1 MEKKVFT
8 VETGEGGK
16 RLDLF
21 LTSRELPFSRSFL
34 QKLCH
39 EGNVYINGERQL
51 KTGYRVKEGQTV
63 EVHIPPPE
71 TIEAEPENIPVE
83 IVYEDSDLLV
93 VNKPKGMVVHP
104 AAGHCRGTLVNALLA
119 RCKDLGAIGDRV
131 RPGIVHRLD
140 KDTSGLLVVAKNDL
154 AFRSLSSQLKARKMT
169 REYRAVV
176 HGLPPLERGTI
187 DAPLGRDSRERKK
200 FAVREDG
207 KGRRAVTHYRVLGKV
222 GPFYLLSLRLET
234 GRTHQI
240 RVHLAYIGCPVVGD
254 PLYGPKRSPYRRYG
268 QLLHARKLGFEHPRS
283 RKYMEFTVEPGE
295 DFFHFFNQEED
306 NGSF

>member
-1 MEKKVFT
+1 MEKKFFT
-8 VETGEGGK
+8 VEKGEEGK

-21 LTSRELPFSRSFL
+21 LTARESSFSRSFL
-34 QKLCH
+34 QKLCLG
-39 EGNVYINGERQL
+39 GNVYIDGEKQL
-51 KTGYRVKEGQTV
+51 KTGYRVKEGQKI
-63 EVHIPPPE
+63 EVYIPPPE
-71 TIEAEPENIPVE
+71 RIEAEPEDIPLE

-93 VNKPKGMVVHP
+93 INKPKGMVVHP
-104 AAGHCRGTLVNALLA
+104 APGHYRGTLVNALLA
-119 RCKDLGAIGDRV
+119 HCKDLFAIGDRV

-140 KDTSGLLVVAKNDL
+140 KDTSGLLVVAKNEM
-154 AFRSLSSQLKARKMT
+154 AFQSLSLQLKERKIE
-169 REYRAVV
+169 REYWAIV
-176 HGLPPLERGTI
+176 HSSPLKKAGTI

-240 RVHLAYIGCPVVGD
+240 RVHLAHIGCPVVGD
-254 PLYGPKRSPYRRYG
+254 PLYGPKRSPYKKFG
-268 QLLHARKLGFEHPRS
+268 QFLHARKLGFEHPRTG
-283 RKYMEFTVEPGE
+283 KYMEFIAEPGA
-295 DFFHFFNQEED
+295 DFFHIITQEED